1 VITVICRVHEAH
13 AYVKLEKNTARAF
26 IRPGEKDCRLLVNGS
41 PISEEVRSNFLPSY
55 KATVLEIHEQDV
67 SINRGCPES
76 IAKLPPFPPIEGH
89 KWFVQISSQ

>member
-1 VITVICRVHEAH
+1 VHEAH

-41 PISEEVRSNFLPSY
+41 PISEEVINIFVFILKRLCHQNF
-55 KATVLEIHEQDV
+55 ALEIHEQNV
-67 SINRGCPES
+67 SLKRRCPDS
-76 IAKLPPFPPIEGH
+76 IATLPPFAPIEGH